1 MAEAKDFFDTHLP
14 SKLAK
19 DLSAAKAVD
28 AIFLF
33 TITGDGG
40 GQWTVNLK
48 DDVGVKAGDAGN
60 SECTLEVA
68 VEDWQQIQANPQSAM
83 QLYFEGKLKV
93 GGNVMLATK
102 LQEILG

>member
-1 MAEAKDFFDTHLP
+1 MQAKEFFDSYLP
-14 SKLAK
+14 KKIAGNSGTA
-19 DLSAAKAVD
+19 SSVG

-33 TITGDGG
+33 TITGDTG

-48 DDVGVKAGDAGN
+48 DAPGVTAGDAGN
-60 SECTLEVA
+60 SECSIECSTD
-68 VEDWQQIQANPQSAM
+68 DWTAIQTNPQSAM

-102 LQEILG
+102 LQQILG

>member
-1 MAEAKDFFDTHLP
+1 MAEAKDFFESYLP
-14 SKLAK
+14 GKISKDKDAALAV
-19 DLSAAKAVD
+19 S

-33 TITGDGG
+33 TITGEGG

-48 DDVGVKAGDAGN
+48 DAVGVTAGDAGN
-60 SECTLEVA
+60 TECTIECAVA
-68 VEDWQQIQANPQSAM
+68 DWAQIQAAPQSAM

-102 LQEILG
+102 LQQVLG

>member
-1 MAEAKDFFDTHLP
+1 MAEAKDFFDSYLP
-14 SKLAK
+14 SKINK
-19 DLSAAKAVD
+19 DKDAASAVG

-48 DDVGVKAGDAGN
+48 DNLGVTAGDAGN
-60 SECTLEVA
+60 AECTIECA
-68 VEDWQQIQANPQSAM
+68 APDWAQIQAAPQSAM

-102 LQEILG
+102 LQQVLG

>member
-1 MAEAKDFFDTHLP
+1 MAEAKEFFESYLPAKISKDQDT
-14 SKLAK
+14 
-19 DLSAAKAVD
+19 AKAVD

-33 TITGDGG
+33 TIVGDGG

-48 DDVGVKAGDAGN
+48 DNLGVTAGDAGN
-60 SECTLEVA
+60 SECTIECA
-68 VEDWQQIQANPQSAM
+68 TSDWAAIQTNPQSAM

-102 LQEILG
+102 LQQVLV